1 MFNDVWSLGII
12 LVNLATGRN
21 PWKSATPD
29 DSTFQA
35 YRQDPLHFLPTV
47 LPISHELNKVLV
59 RVLSLDWKSRYRLHE
74 FRAAIEKIETFYS
87 DSVVFEGSLA
97 RCPWEEGLDL
107 GNGSTRVSATM
118 DRHFV
123 PHPPTNAEPYFVAST
138 SSSSQ
143 GDNAF
148 RYDGRRPWEE
158 EQTEYVEDELDGSYT
173 STSWSY
179 SSNVSFPHTPCQ
191 SGCDPARRRGV
202 RLTIDTN
209 HVCYHDNEDAS
220 STDSSTEPSPE
231 AAYASS
237 FFLESPIA
245 GSDASSMSSEPPQVE
260 NDKTRSPTQSIYS
273 YREVSVFSDDS
284 SESGEFE
291 RDYSVGSYQISA
303 EESNGDRASIIR
315 IPEVHTP
322 IPASKPID
330 IIGGGGGN
338 KRLRKTKMSGI
349 FSTTKLFPRP
359 SGRAW
364 GTTTTTKAT
373 MDTPHASS
381 SPQAYP
387 LSPPIPSGS
396 HPQTQMQ
403 SDFEAPMNTFG
414 RRARQVR
421 SPRQWF
427 PTKFFVPASE
437 VDA

>member
-35 YRQDPLHFLPTV
+35 YREDPLNFLPTV

-87 DSVVFEGSLA
+87 DSVVFDESLA

-118 DRHFV
+118 DKYPV
-123 PHPPTNAEPYFVAST
+123 PHPPADAKPYFVAST

-143 GDNAF
+143 GEDAF
-148 RYDGRRPWEE
+148 RFDGCCPWEE
-158 EQTEYVEDELDGSYT
+158 EQETDYVEDELDETYPS
-173 STSWSY
+173 SSWSY
-179 SSNVSFPHTPCQ
+179 SSNISFPRTPCQ

-209 HVCYHDNEDAS
+209 HVCYHDSGDAS
-220 STDSSTEPSPE
+220 STDSSTETSPE

-245 GSDASSMSSEPPQVE
+245 GSDASSLSSEPPQVE
-260 NDKTRSPTQSIYS
+260 NDKTRSPTQSIYA
-273 YREVSVFSDDS
+273 YREVSVFSDHS

-330 IIGGGGGN
+330 IIGGGGK
-338 KRLRKTKMSGI
+338 KRSRKTKMSSI
-349 FSTTKLFPRP
+349 FNTTKLFPRP
-359 SGRAW
+359 SGRVW
-364 GTTTTTKAT
+364 GTTTKAT

-403 SDFEAPMNTFG
+403 SDFEAPMNAFG
-414 RRARQVR
+414 RQARQIR

-427 PTKFFVPASE
+427 PTKFFVPAAD
-437 VDA
+437 VGV

>member
-35 YRQDPLHFLPTV
+35 YRQDPLNFLPTV

-74 FRAAIEKIETFYS
+74 FRAAIENIETFYS

-97 RCPWEEGLDL
+97 RCPWEEGVDL

-118 DRHFV
+118 DKHFV
-123 PHPPTNAEPYFVAST
+123 PHPPTNAVPYSVAST
-138 SSSSQ
+138 SNSSQ
-143 GDNAF
+143 GEDAF
-148 RYDGRRPWEE
+148 RFDAWEE
-158 EQTEYVEDELDGSYT
+158 EQETEYVEDELDESYR
-173 STSWSY
+173 SY
-179 SSNVSFPHTPCQ
+179 SSNISFPRTPCQ
-191 SGCDPARRRGV
+191 SGRDPARRPGV

-231 AAYASS
+231 AAYASL

-245 GSDASSMSSEPPQVE
+245 GSDASSLSSEPPQVE

-273 YREVSVFSDDS
+273 YREVSVFSDNS

-291 RDYSVGSYQISA
+291 RDYSAGSYQISA
-303 EESNGDRASIIR
+303 EESNGDRTSIIR
-315 IPEVHTP
+315 IPEIHTP

-330 IIGGGGGN
+330 IIGGGGK
-338 KRLRKTKMSGI
+338 KRLRKTKMSSI
-349 FSTTKLFPRP
+349 FNTTKLFPRP
-359 SGRAW
+359 PGRAW
-364 GTTTTTKAT
+364 GTTTKAT

-381 SPQAYP
+381 SPEAYP

-403 SDFEAPMNTFG
+403 SDSEAPMNAFG
-414 RRARQVR
+414 RQVRQVR

-427 PTKFFVPASE
+427 PTKLFVPAAD
-437 VDA
+437 VGV

>member
-1 MFNDVWSLGII
+1 MSECQAGDSERPAPYSPMFNDVWSLGII
-12 LVNLATGRN
+12 LVN
-21 PWKSATPD
+21 
-29 DSTFQA
+29 
-35 YRQDPLHFLPTV
+35 RQDPLNFLPTV

-74 FRAAIEKIETFYS
+74 FRAAIEKIDSFYS

-107 GNGSTRVSATM
+107 GNSSTRVSATM
-118 DRHFV
+118 DKHFV
-123 PHPPTNAEPYFVAST
+123 PHPPTNAEPYSVAST
-138 SSSSQ
+138 SNSQ
-143 GDNAF
+143 DALRF
-148 RYDGRRPWEE
+148 DGCCVWEG
-158 EQTEYVEDELDGSYT
+158 EQENEYVEDELDESYP

-179 SSNVSFPHTPCQ
+179 SSNISFPRTPCQ
-191 SGCDPARRRGV
+191 SGCDPARRPGV

-209 HVCYHDNEDAS
+209 HIRYHDNEDAS

-245 GSDASSMSSEPPQVE
+245 GSDASSLSSEPPQVE

-291 RDYSVGSYQISA
+291 RDYSVGSFQISA
-303 EESNGDRASIIR
+303 EESDGDRASIIR
-315 IPEVHTP
+315 IPEIHTP

-330 IIGGGGGN
+330 IIGGGGK
-338 KRLRKTKMSGI
+338 KRPRKTKMSSI
-349 FSTTKLFPRP
+349 FNTTKLFPRP
-359 SGRAW
+359 PGRAW
-364 GTTTTTKAT
+364 GGTVTTKAT
-373 MDTPHASS
+373 IDTPHASS

-387 LSPPIPSGS
+387 PSPPIPSGS

-403 SDFEAPMNTFG
+403 SDFEAPMNVFG
-414 RRARQVR
+414 RQAQRQVR

-427 PTKFFVPASE
+427 PTKFFTVPAAAD
-437 VDA
+437 VDVV